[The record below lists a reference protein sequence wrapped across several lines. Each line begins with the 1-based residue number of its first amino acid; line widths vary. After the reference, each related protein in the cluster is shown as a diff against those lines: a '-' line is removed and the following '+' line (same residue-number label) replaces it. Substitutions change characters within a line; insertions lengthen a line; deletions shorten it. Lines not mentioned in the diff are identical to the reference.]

1 MKDHPDQFENSLVLS
16 ALTNGFTLPDDAYVK
31 ILKVH
36 NSLAGHAGLD
46 KCLDRLKSS
55 NVQWKYMREHVK
67 HFIKSY
73 PCCQKM
79 SAIKIPIHG
88 HPFTTS
94 AYEPMVRLN
103 MTSSDHSVRLMNRGT
118 F

>member
-1 MKDHPDQFENSLVLS
+1 MQYHFDIEHIAGVKNVVADLLSRLVENHMKDHPNKFENSLVLS
-16 ALTNGFTLPDDAYVK
+16 ALTNGFILPDDSYVK

-67 HFIKSY
+67 YFIKSC
-73 PCCQKM
+73 PWCQKM
-79 SAIKIPIHG
+79 SAI
-88 HPFTTS
+88 
-94 AYEPMVRLN
+94 
-103 MTSSDHSVRLMNRGT
+103 
-118 F
+118 